1 MQMDWLD
8 SKLDDDTGNKYI
20 IATHIYA
27 GGRFKHDNTFKEQT
41 LWTKNYNDK
50 YFEMVKKHRDRI
62 VIELAGHDHWEDL
75 RMLYDKDG
83 SEYRNL
89 FIGNGVTPNF
99 GQMPGFNTMK
109 IDGQNMKPK
118 ELMQTILNIRPS
130 WGNSTMPPLI
140 DLPHTMIDYAKDYD
154 FTDLTAESIYD
165 RLHKFEFGNTR
176 ETVNYLSNKIGYNP
190 NSNELD
196 SGEARVESWSLLT
209 KDHANADTY
218 YC

>member
-1 MQMDWLD
+1 
-8 SKLDDDTGNKYI
+8 
-20 IATHIYA
+20 
-27 GGRFKHDNTFKEQT
+27 
-41 LWTKNYNDK
+41 
-50 YFEMVKKHRDRI
+50 
-62 VIELAGHDHWEDL
+62 
-75 RMLYDKDG
+75 
-83 SEYRNL
+83 
-89 FIGNGVTPNF
+89 
-99 GQMPGFNTMK
+99 
-109 IDGQNMKPK
+109 
-118 ELMQTILNIRPS
+118 
-130 WGNSTMPPLI
+130 
-140 DLPHTMIDYAKDYD
+140 MIDYAKDYD